1 MVEARMSLNRSI
13 AVAAA
18 LAGVLAVG
26 APVARAQGSSAAQA
40 SSNGSKQAVTSA
52 DVNDQEMEQFT
63 RAYLAVKD
71 AQEKEKT
78 DLQGATDPAKQQE
91 IKNEA
96 NRSMA
101 AAIKDH
107 QLTVDRFNAILKAIP
122 SDDALGKRF
131 VEWQTK
137 IKQEKPQ

>member
-1 MVEARMSLNRSI
+1 MVAGRTSLNRSI
-13 AVAAA
+13 AVTAA
-18 LAGVLAVG
+18 LAGMLVVG
-26 APVARAQGSSAAQA
+26 SPIARAQTSTTGQA

-52 DVNDQEMEQFT
+52 TVNDQEMEQFT

-71 AQEKEKT
+71 AQEKEKS

-122 SDDALGKRF
+122 TDDALGKRF

-137 IKQEKPQ
+137 IKEQK